1 MRALQE
7 KVAPTRREEARSK
20 EDEKAEKKEIERR
33 KVEYTR
39 DAMALQQL
47 VEPIGGGK

>member
-1 MRALQE
+1 MRALRE
-7 KVAPTRREEARSK
+7 KVAPTRREASRSK
-20 EDEKAEKKEIERR
+20 EDEKAEKKELERR
-33 KVEYTR
+33 KVEHTR